1 MLRNDREKE
10 EIEILGE
17 TKIIMIF
24 CIGAS
29 NIEYYRNKHKR

>member
-17 TKIIMIF
+17 TNIIAIF
-24 CIGAS
+24 CIGTS
-29 NIEYYRNKHKR
+29 NIEYYRNKHE